1 VSEKLNWNKATKQ
14 KRILEVGYQIHEDNL
29 PRRPSDSESKV
40 TRNRRKKN
48 RKVGDLPV
56 KEQKIAFKNLKA
68 HFGKKYDELFIVAI
82 KNLLMGQIIRT
93 TPTQGVPT
101 TLQNE
106 IKKKGGL
113 TAWVKTQPLY
123 RAKYSELKKNKY

>member
-1 VSEKLNWNKATKQ
+1 M
-14 KRILEVGYQIHEDNL
+14 
-29 PRRPSDSESKV
+29 PRRPSDSESKA
-40 TRNRRKKN
+40 TKNRRKKN
-48 RKVGDLPV
+48 RQARELRIR
-56 KEQKIAFKNLKA
+56 EQKLAAKYLRA